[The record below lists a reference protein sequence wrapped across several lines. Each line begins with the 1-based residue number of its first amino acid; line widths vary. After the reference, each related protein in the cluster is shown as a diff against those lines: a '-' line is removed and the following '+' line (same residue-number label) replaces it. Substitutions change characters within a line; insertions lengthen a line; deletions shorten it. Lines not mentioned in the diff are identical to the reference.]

1 MPKAGGGLT
10 IDLPDGRVL
19 GYSDD
24 GDPSGRAVILHPG
37 TPETSV
43 MGRWAHDAAVS
54 AGVRLLSVDRPGYRG
69 STPTT
74 EASLGRTGADTA
86 AMAAGIGLRE
96 YAVVGLSGGGPFAV
110 ATAAA
115 DPSHVRALG
124 VVGGIGP
131 WRVLEDSSRDPEG
144 SKCLALHDAG
154 DVAGAW
160 ECMRR
165 DVEQA
170 YAVLAMLDDGGLADW
185 MMARVGV
192 GSRLSEDQA
201 YRALWAEN
209 LRVVAG
215 GVLGSVYDNIAWGA
229 SWDVD
234 PHDVTVPT
242 MLWYGELD
250 ERCPLA
256 HGRWYADRIPD
267 SRLVILPG
275 EGHVDVMDAHW
286 PDVLAGLLGIWR
298 SGPAPPPPST

>member
-1 MPKAGGGLT
+1 MTGDRDISIELPGGR
-10 IDLPDGRVL
+10 IVECWDG
-19 GYSDD
+19 
-24 GDPSGRAVILHPG
+24 GDRSGRAVIQHPG
-37 TPETSV
+37 TPETRV
-43 MGRWAHDAAVS
+43 MGRWAHDAAVA
-54 AGVRLLSVDRPGYRG
+54 AGVRLISLDRPGYGG
-69 STPTT
+69 STPST
-74 EASLGRTGADTA
+74 EASLRRAGADTA
-86 AMAAGIGLRE
+86 VLASAMGLTE
-96 YAVVGLSGGGPFAV
+96 YAVVGQSGGGPFAV

-170 YAVLAMLDDGGLADW
+170 YAELATLDGDGLADW
-185 MMARVGV
+185 IMARVGA

-209 LRVVAG
+209 LRVVAD

-229 SWDVD
+229 RWDVD
-234 PHDVTVPT
+234 PGNVAAPT
-242 MLWYGELD
+242 TLWYGELD
-250 ERCPLA
+250 MRTPVA
-256 HGRWYADRIPD
+256 HGRWYADAIPD
-267 SRLVILPG
+267 SRLVVIPG
-275 EGHVDVMDAHW
+275 EAHFDVIDAHW
-286 PDVLAGLLGIWR
+286 PEVFAGLLGTWR
-298 SGPAPPPPST
+298 